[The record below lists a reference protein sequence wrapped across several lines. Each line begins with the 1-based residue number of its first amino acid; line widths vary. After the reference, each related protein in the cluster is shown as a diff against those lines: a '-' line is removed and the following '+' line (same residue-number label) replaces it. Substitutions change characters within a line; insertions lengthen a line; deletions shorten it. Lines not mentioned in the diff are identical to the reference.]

1 MKESVRAALT
11 YLRARSDDF
20 GLDVDTLQEQDLHVH
35 VPAGAIPKDGPS
47 AGITMAT
54 VILSLLTQRPVRRNV
69 AMTGEITLRGRAH
82 HRGLEGE
89 VHRCPEG
96 RNRYHLYPQRE

>member
-1 MKESVRAALT
+1 MKGKGSLILTSQLGDVMKESVRAALT
-11 YLRARSDDF
+11 CLRARSDD

-47 AGITMAT
+47 AESRCT

-69 AMTGEITLRGRAH
+69 AMTGEITLRGRVLTIGA
-82 HRGLEGE
+82 
-89 VHRCPEG
+89 
-96 RNRYHLYPQRE
+96 